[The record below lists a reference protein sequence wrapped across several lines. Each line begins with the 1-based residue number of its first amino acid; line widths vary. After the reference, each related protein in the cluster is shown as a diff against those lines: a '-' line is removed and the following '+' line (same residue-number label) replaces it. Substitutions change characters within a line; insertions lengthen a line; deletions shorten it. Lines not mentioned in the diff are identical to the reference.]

1 MAAADKIHRYYY
13 QYEKGRLAACHLTI
27 HGLLH
32 IVSDIHYCGPVWTT
46 WVFYMERFGGML
58 QSAVQSHMYPWSNLS
73 NQNLHLAY
81 ITQLSVKYDL
91 DKELL
96 GGCGND
102 EGLKLNEM
110 MYVHCK

>member
-1 MAAADKIHRYYY
+1 MDSCILCQTSTTVAPLDNLGILYGTVWWYAAISSAIPHVPL
-13 QYEKGRLAACHLTI
+13 E
-27 HGLLH
+27 
-32 IVSDIHYCGPVWTT
+32 
-46 WVFYMERFGGML
+46 
-58 QSAVQSHMYPWSNLS
+58 QSF